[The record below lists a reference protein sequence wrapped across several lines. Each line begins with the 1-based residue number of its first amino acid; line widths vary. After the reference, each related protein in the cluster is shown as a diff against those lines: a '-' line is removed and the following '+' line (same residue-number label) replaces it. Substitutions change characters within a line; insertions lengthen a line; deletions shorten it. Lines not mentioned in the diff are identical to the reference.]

1 VDELGENRIEG
12 TTHERRLW
20 DRQSGNRTSVLQA
33 PDGSQRLLVE
43 GDRVLEGEQ
52 VETGASGAI
61 TLSLADG
68 KQLDLWP

>member
-1 VDELGENRIEG
+1 M
-12 TTHERRLW
+12 
-20 DRQSGNRTSVLQA
+20 SGVSGIVKAVIGQVFAIA

-43 GDRVLEGEQ
+43 GDRILEGEQ

-68 KQLDLWP
+68 KQLDLGRDSHWDSTGT